1 MAVPYNDNSAA
12 DGDPSHEAVGDGV
25 CLVGVADGVIVAVE
39 ASLVW
44 GVHQSQ
50 DDEGQRRCK
59 VERGEDWGQLPAGS
73 TPAHSTTHLSSL
85 SLCSLMPGRDPS
97 HERSPEPPVPRAE
110 GLEPT
115 SALP

>member
-39 ASLVW
+39 ASLVG

-59 VERGEDWGQLPAGS
+59 AERGEDWGLQPAGS
-73 TPAHSTTHLSSL
+73 TPAHSITPCPHLSSL
-85 SLCSLMPGRDPS
+85 SLCSPMPGRDP
-97 HERSPEPPVPRAE
+97 
-110 GLEPT
+110 LQQ
-115 SALP
+115 